1 MKLLAALGASLRY
14 DRSTMLAFTADGA
27 SKIDLEAVWTEA
39 LVIAKQLDDADY
51 QLRAISGL
59 RVVHLSDGNLR
70 EVLALA
76 RKFKEVAARATDPRD
91 PLAGDRMIGYA
102 LHLLG
107 EQAQA
112 RQHIET
118 MLRSYVTSVHR
129 WHIIRFGYDQ
139 RVLANNTLATILWLQ
154 GKPDQAVRV
163 ADGNVDYARTLDH
176 ELSLCNALAQSACPL
191 ALRVGDLAA
200 AERYIAMLLDHSARH
215 ALALWHATGRYLDAV
230 LRSEQGETVTRFL
243 RTALDEIHEASFET
257 RYLPLLTALAEMFCK
272 AGEIATGRSTID
284 QAIERCRQS
293 EELWY
298 LPELLRVSGE
308 IVLQEGAAPEEAELQ
323 FLQALDL
330 ARRQEVP
337 SWELRAA
344 TSLARLW
351 RNLGRPGDARAQLA
365 SVYDRFTEGFETAD
379 LRRAKQL
386 LDDLGRE
393 LGRPD

>member
-1 MKLLAALGASLRY
+1 
-14 DRSTMLAFTADGA
+14 MLALTADGA

-39 LVIAKQLDDADY
+39 LAIAEQLDDADY

-59 RVVHLSDGNLR
+59 RVVHLSNGNLR

-107 EQAQA
+107 EQAEA
-112 RQHIET
+112 RKHIET
-118 MLRSYVTSVHR
+118 MLRSYVTSEYR

-163 ADGNVDYARTLDH
+163 ADANVDYARTLDH

-243 RTALDEIHEASFET
+243 RTALDEIREASFET
-257 RYLPLLTALAEMFCK
+257 RYLPLLTALAEIFCK

-284 QAIERCRQS
+284 QAMERCRQS

-298 LPELLRVSGE
+298 LPELLRVSGG
-308 IVLQEGAAPEEAELQ
+308 IVLLEGSSAPEAAEQQ

-330 ARRQEVP
+330 ARRQGALA
-337 SWELRAA
+337 WELRAA

-351 RNLGRPGDARAQLA
+351 RGLGRPGDARAQLA
-365 SVYDRFTEGFETAD
+365 SVYGRFTEGFETAD
-379 LRRAKQL
+379 LRSAKQL

-393 LGRPD
+393 VGRPD